1 MATPTSEEK
10 FSEFKKYVKGLLQCP
25 THGESKIKILA
36 IVFAFIILLGILLSM
51 IITWFTNF
59 FQEILCNVCQI
70 TRSSDHTAC
79 TGFQTAKKLDAS
91 NLAFKAFEEPK
102 TTKKFQFSQ
111 GLFQKIHFLYFFLH
125 KSWIWRTL
133 GHVMN
138 IYLLCILFTH
148 FLKFIYAL

>member
-36 IVFAFIILLGILLSM
+36 IVFACIILLGILLSM

-70 TRSSDHTAC
+70 TRSSDS
-79 TGFQTAKKLDAS
+79 FP
-91 NLAFKAFEEPK
+91 NLECFIE
-102 TTKKFQFSQ
+102 
-111 GLFQKIHFLYFFLH
+111 
-125 KSWIWRTL
+125 
-133 GHVMN
+133 
-138 IYLLCILFTH
+138 YLLCFLFQL
-148 FLKFIYAL
+148 LKLIKLVKTSDEFFYQ